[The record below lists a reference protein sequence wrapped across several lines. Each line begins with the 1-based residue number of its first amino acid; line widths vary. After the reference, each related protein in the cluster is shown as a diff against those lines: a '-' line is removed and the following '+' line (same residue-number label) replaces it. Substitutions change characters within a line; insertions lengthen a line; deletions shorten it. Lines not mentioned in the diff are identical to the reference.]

1 MGDKDKSI
9 SKEMGDKENSG
20 SKEIGDKSKFGSKE
34 NGDKSR
40 GSPLPTTAISNTQ
53 RSEPIG
59 TSKSPVLVDDPASP
73 SENAVQVH
81 KRKTTSV
88 DQVRRGLARM
98 VILHEYPLSMV
109 DHIGFREFVGLLQPM
124 FKMICRNTLKRDI
137 FKIYDNEKE
146 KALQVVD
153 KNESRIAITTDMW
166 TSSNKKRGF
175 MVVTAHF
182 VNKSWTLESRV
193 LRFIYVPSPHT
204 KEILCNVLLECL
216 FEWNIDRKLST
227 VTVDNCTTNDAM
239 LRMLLDKLPISSLML
254 GGSLLHMRCAA
265 HILNLVVQDGLTLIG
280 DGIEKIRDSVLFWTA
295 SPKRRQKFDETAR
308 QLRVPCTK
316 ELVLDCKT
324 RWNSTYLML
333 STALVY
339 KDVFSRLKQRDSS
352 YTSLPNERDW
362 HIAKEICERLELF
375 YNVTEIFSGTTYP
388 TANMYFPLVCDLK
401 IALSEW
407 SVCSNEL
414 ISKMASSMILKFDNY
429 WSDING
435 IMGIAAI
442 LDPRYKMKLLEFY
455 YPSIYGLNAS
465 AEIVNV
471 KRLCCDLLDEYGDG
485 NEDKEESS
493 PMPTTSSFV
502 GPSKSSSL
510 GQNLSTSTYVGEIVF
525 AIIVATLGLVLF
537 GLLIG
542 SDQLC
547 VANDMI
553 LQVVLTIVRSVTD
566 VFYVIQ
572 IFVRFHTA
580 YVAPSSRV
588 FGRGELVIDSSKI
601 AMRYLKRGF
610 FIDLIAALPLPQ
622 VLTWVV
628 IPNVRGTVVTVRKN
642 AMWFIMLVQYL
653 PRVVLMYPLLSQL
666 VNATGIISEPA
677 WAGAAYNLMLYLL
690 ASHLSGAWWYLLA
703 IERQEACWRSA
714 CDLEQPNCQ
723 NGYFDCHNI
732 NDDSRTN
739 WVNSTNV
746 TNLCVPTPTG
756 IPVFYHYGIYGDAV
770 NTNVIASRFFS
781 KYFYCLWWGLRNL
794 SSTGQN
800 LSTSTY
806 MGEDVF
812 TIFVATLGLFL
823 FALLIGNMQRYLQ
836 SATLRLEEWRIR
848 RTDTEQWMHHRQLPP
863 ELKQSIRQ
871 YDQYKWLATRG
882 VDEETLLDGLPM
894 ELRREIKRHLC
905 LSLVRRVPLFNQMDE
920 IMLDAVCERLKPAL
934 CTKDMFLVREGDPVN
949 HMLFIIRG
957 HLESYTTD
965 GGRSGFFNSIRLGS
979 GDFCGEELLT
989 WALDPQPNV
998 ILPSSTR
1005 AVKAITEVEA
1015 FALVVE
1021 DLKFVTSQFRRLHS
1035 KQLRHTFRFYSHQ
1048 WRSWAACFIQAAWR
1062 RYKKQKEM
1070 DEHEFSASG
1079 RPLKASF
1086 WTKYAELLIEET
1098 RSRRFV
1104 LNSAG
1109 SVPSDNVN
1117 LPQKP
1122 IEVDFD

>member
-1 MGDKDKSI
+1 MGHRNSRLKRVQDDDLEEEDSTVHVIKNYSKS
-9 SKEMGDKENSG
+9 
-20 SKEIGDKSKFGSKE
+20 
-34 NGDKSR
+34 
-40 GSPLPTTAISNTQ
+40 
-53 RSEPIG
+53 
-59 TSKSPVLVDDPASP
+59 TSKKVSDETRICFKAKVLSRVF
-73 SENAVQVH
+73 SE
-81 KRKTTSV
+81 
-88 DQVRRGLARM
+88 D
-98 VILHEYPLSMV
+98 Y
-109 DHIGFREFVGLLQPM
+109 
-124 FKMICRNTLKRDI
+124 
-137 FKIYDNEKE
+137 EKE
-146 KALQVVD
+146 KE
-153 KNESRIAITTDMW
+153 KNNN
-166 TSSNKKRGF
+166 NK
-175 MVVTAHF
+175 
-182 VNKSWTLESRV
+182 
-193 LRFIYVPSPHT
+193 
-204 KEILCNVLLECL
+204 
-216 FEWNIDRKLST
+216 
-227 VTVDNCTTNDAM
+227 
-239 LRMLLDKLPISSLML
+239 
-254 GGSLLHMRCAA
+254 
-265 HILNLVVQDGLTLIG
+265 
-280 DGIEKIRDSVLFWTA
+280 
-295 SPKRRQKFDETAR
+295 
-308 QLRVPCTK
+308 
-316 ELVLDCKT
+316 
-324 RWNSTYLML
+324 
-333 STALVY
+333 
-339 KDVFSRLKQRDSS
+339 
-352 YTSLPNERDW
+352 
-362 HIAKEICERLELF
+362 
-375 YNVTEIFSGTTYP
+375 
-388 TANMYFPLVCDLK
+388 
-401 IALSEW
+401 
-407 SVCSNEL
+407 
-414 ISKMASSMILKFDNY
+414 
-429 WSDING
+429 
-435 IMGIAAI
+435 I
-442 LDPRYKMKLLEFY
+442 LDPRGQTIQSLEQDF
-455 YPSIYGLNAS
+455 LNG
-465 AEIVNV
+465 I
-471 KRLCCDLLDEYGDG
+471 
-485 NEDKEESS
+485 
-493 PMPTTSSFV
+493 
-502 GPSKSSSL
+502 
-510 GQNLSTSTYVGEIVF
+510 
-525 AIIVATLGLVLF
+525 
-537 GLLIG
+537 
-542 SDQLC
+542 
-547 VANDMI
+547 
-553 LQVVLTIVRSVTD
+553 SVTD

-588 FGRGELVIDSSKI
+588 FGRGELVIDSSQI

-653 PRVVLMYPLLSQL
+653 PRVVLMYPLSSQL
-666 VNATGIISEPA
+666 VNAI
-677 WAGAAYNLMLYLL
+677 
-690 ASHLSGAWWYLLA
+690 GAWWYLLA

-723 NGYFDCHNI
+723 NGYFDCRNI

-746 TNLCVPTPTG
+746 TNLCVPTSN
-756 IPVFYHYGIYGDAV
+756 FYQYGIYGVAV
-770 NTNVIASRFFS
+770 ATNVITSGFFS
-781 KYFYCLWWGLRNL
+781 KYMYCFWWGLQNI
-794 SSTGQN
+794 SSTAQN

-806 MGEDVF
+806 MGEVSF
-812 TIFVATLGLFL
+812 TIFIATLGLFL
-823 FALLIGNMQRYLQ
+823 FVLLIGNMQRYLQ

-848 RTDTEQWMHHRQLPP
+848 RNDIEQWMHHRQLPP

-920 IMLDAVCERLKPAL
+920 TMLDAICERLKPAL

-1015 FALVVE
+1015 FALVAE
-1021 DLKFVTSQFRRLHS
+1021 DLKFVASQFRRLHS

-1048 WRSWAACFIQAAWR
+1048 WRSWAACFIQASWR

-1086 WTKYAELLIEET
+1086 WTKYEELLIEET

-1109 SVPSDNVN
+1109 SVPSDNVSS
-1117 LPQKP
+1117 PQKP